1 VGPKSQ
7 CSTTTGQ
14 RQVRLSL
21 HLLVFQLFFSLSLC
35 SLKVE
40 NVREHCH
47 FCNSKASN
55 PKKYL
60 QAYGTDELSLHCVK
74 IAFLLSPGHLLLS
87 PGHPIYPLWFT
98 KGSKSLRSLFH
109 LFHPFHLFCF
119 LLDLHFSLF
128 LSYPCCVVFG
138 K

>member
-1 VGPKSQ
+1 MYVEWKVGPKSQ

-14 RQVRLSL
+14 RQVRFLL
-21 HLLVFQLFFSLSLC
+21 HLLVFQLFFSLC

-40 NVREHCH
+40 NVREHSP

-74 IAFLLSPGHLLLS
+74 IAFLLSPGR
-87 PGHPIYPLWFT
+87 PTYPLWFT
-98 KGSKSLRSLFH
+98 KGSKSLRSL
-109 LFHPFHLFCF
+109 FHLFCF

-128 LSYPCCVVFG
+128 LSYPCCVIFG